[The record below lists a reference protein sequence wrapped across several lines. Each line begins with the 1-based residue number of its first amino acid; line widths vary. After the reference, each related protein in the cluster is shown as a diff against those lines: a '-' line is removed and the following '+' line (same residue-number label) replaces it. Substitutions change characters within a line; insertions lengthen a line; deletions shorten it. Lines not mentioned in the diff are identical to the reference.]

1 MTHNYSVDGATK
13 MYIHIYYY
21 YYTHARVISA
31 YQMMHMGVVISM

>member
-13 MYIHIYYY
+13 TYIHIYY

-31 YQMMHMGVVISM
+31 YQMMHMGVVIRM